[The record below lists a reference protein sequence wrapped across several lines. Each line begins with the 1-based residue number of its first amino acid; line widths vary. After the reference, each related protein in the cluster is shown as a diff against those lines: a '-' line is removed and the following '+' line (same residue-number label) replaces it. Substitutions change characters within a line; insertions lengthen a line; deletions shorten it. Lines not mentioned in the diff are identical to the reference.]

1 MQQSDC
7 SLSEERREEGEEV
20 SFSNSD
26 HVLSLLPVAWLGPD
40 FSSAKLEIPE
50 EGSHGPGPGDQGEMR
65 ASE

>member
-7 SLSEERREEGEEV
+7 RLSGERREEGEEV

-26 HVLSLLPVAWLGPD
+26 HVLSLLPVPWLGPD